1 MRIIIIC
8 DCDFVLSFCLPR
20 SPQASPKKAN
30 RCDLK
35 YAKEKLCQ
43 FSVSF
48 FCFAQREALLEG
60 GKPVSN
66 ITIRAKVIA
75 TVPTKKGIAAKSR

>member
-1 MRIIIIC
+1 MPIFR
-8 DCDFVLSFCLPR
+8 FVLF
-20 SPQASPKKAN
+20 
-30 RCDLK
+30 
-35 YAKEKLCQ
+35 
-43 FSVSF
+43 SF

-75 TVPTKKGIAAKSR
+75 TVPTKKGIAENRVE